1 MKFEKAFKIN
11 NKELSKF
18 NEGKCGEFI
27 FTDEAGQEFK
37 SFLSM
42 VKKSGINDRH
52 QIESL
57 GTENYHK
64 YSMLST
70 FVHTDGVAQF
80 CKEYECYWL
89 LDLIVSVFPYLSKWL
104 IKFEND
110 GHFKQVENLR
120 GIDDFLTIYL
130 RKTGENKAVLSV
142 ESVDFET
149 GEDKTV
155 YIQNIPYTNIK
166 IDV

>member
-27 FTDEAGQEFK
+27 FTDEAGPEFK

-70 FVHTDGVAQF
+70 FVHTFRNYSLALQAGIT
-80 CKEYECYWL
+80 
-89 LDLIVSVFPYLSKWL
+89 LISHL
-104 IKFEND
+104 I
-110 GHFKQVENLR
+110 
-120 GIDDFLTIYL
+120 
-130 RKTGENKAVLSV
+130 
-142 ESVDFET
+142 
-149 GEDKTV
+149 
-155 YIQNIPYTNIK
+155 
-166 IDV
+166 